1 MYFLF
6 IGRQECLRNLGCQD
20 EQYITN
26 EQLNKY
32 LVHKQN
38 TMVGLTNSKE
48 YIGVRKKIM
57 MVC

>member
-48 YIGVRKKIM
+48 YIGVRKKL
-57 MVC
+57 